1 MSGETQY
8 KERQIKLTGLI
19 YPNGLVYPKR
29 KTRPNVIEKSIVS
42 LCDTSNTVLKNSLIH
57 LGILNKIF
65 STNFN
70 NELQCESKD
79 IIKTNVNVLGEG
91 GFNTVYDIGEN
102 RVLRITK
109 EDSSSKDSAS
119 NNDLFVKLG
128 IVDKNL
134 VSMEEDIR
142 NMELLGCMV
151 QMYLTSETGCGCN
164 YICKVYD
171 IGYSNKDE
179 KGGGVYSILEKV
191 PHEMAVLQKHFQTV
205 RFLTEDDK
213 KKYIQKNNNHI
224 LAVTACDNNKVK
236 RIFFEILEAIKC
248 MQLNRYVHVDIKP
261 ANIGLSKEMNVK
273 IYDFG
278 SSRHVDNY
286 YLYPTKKELD
296 ATTQFYEDPYYE
308 KSYRRLHLNFDIY
321 SVGVMLIEFFFYFEE
336 LSVGNSKILVNPLY
350 HEHMTDDDVNL
361 KNLIENMINHYP
373 NKRYN
378 AEKCLEHIWFDD
390 IRPENELH
398 ELILKRQSKKLF
410 MNRKPLWTRNKKS
423 NSSIVNA
430 SNASNLNSN
439 TSEIDDSSY
448 IDSTWKDS
456 NGGKLVR
463 KNRSKKTRKRRVT
476 NKKHA

>member
-1 MSGETQY
+1 M
-8 KERQIKLTGLI
+8 
-19 YPNGLVYPKR
+19 
-29 KTRPNVIEKSIVS
+29 
-42 LCDTSNTVLKNSLIH
+42 
-57 LGILNKIF
+57 F
-65 STNFN
+65 W
-70 NELQCESKD
+70 
-79 IIKTNVNVLGEG
+79 GEG
-91 GFNTVYDIGEN
+91 GFNTVYDLDEN
-102 RVLRITK
+102 RVLRMTR
-109 EDSSSKDSAS
+109 EDSSIKYSAS
-119 NNDLFVKLG
+119 NNDLYVKLG
-128 IVDKNL
+128 IMSQTSRLKNDL
-134 VSMEEDIR
+134 KQERIR

-151 QMYLTSETGCGCN
+151 QMYLTSENGCSCN
-164 YICKVYD
+164 SICKVYD
-171 IGYSNKDE
+171 IGYSNKDQI
-179 KGGGVYSILEKV
+179 GGGVYSILEKV

-213 KKYIQKNNNHI
+213 KKYIQNNNHI

-286 YLYPTKKELD
+286 YLYPTEKELD

-308 KSYRRLHLNFDIY
+308 KSGRRLHLNFDIY

-336 LSVGNSKILVNPLY
+336 LSDGYSKIPVNPLY
-350 HEHMTDDDVNL
+350 HEPMTDDDVNL
-361 KNLIENMINHYP
+361 KNLIENMINHDP

-390 IRPENELH
+390 IRPENELQ
-398 ELILKRQSKKLF
+398 ELKLKQQSKKLF

-430 SNASNLNSN
+430 SNALILNSN
-439 TSEIDDSSY
+439 KSEIDDSSY